1 MGSMASRHLA
11 ATEAVDDLVLADLDA
26 AALDA
31 TIWSIP
37 VPGCRV
43 SAETADLLDPAAA
56 RRLLDGAD
64 LVLNCSGPFFRLGVP
79 TLEAAID
86 VGAMYLDICDDPDP
100 TADML
105 ELDDRARVAGV
116 AAVIGMGASP
126 GVSNLLAMRAAK
138 HLDTVED
145 CFTVWPL
152 DIPAPGQTRVA
163 VDEAET
169 SDGSPSAAAIH
180 LMEQISGEVL
190 VVEDG
195 DLVRRRPL
203 QPIGL
208 HYPGLGNGTG
218 YTVGHPEPL
227 TLRSSL
233 GVSGRTAN
241 LMLMRRSTT
250 AYLKTIQREL
260 DAGALSL
267 EAAAHLLLRPT
278 TWRSARAALGGV
290 RAEGNGALPA
300 FFAVL
305 HGTRSGQRRVVG
317 CRLTTTP
324 PGMDGI
330 TAIPAVLAARQMLAS
345 PPDAGVHPPEA
356 VIDPDELLSDMAE
369 HCQPSAGSLDDL
381 APAVDA
387 PRPPRSG

>member
-11 ATEAVDDLVLADLDA
+11 AIDAVDDLVLADLDA

-31 TIWSIP
+31 TVWSIP

-43 SAETADLLDPAAA
+43 STETADLLDPAAA

-64 LVLNCSGPFFRLGVP
+64 LVVNCAGPFFRLGVP

-86 VGAMYLDICDDPDP
+86 AGAMYLDICDDPDP
-100 TADML
+100 TAEML
-105 ELDDRARVAGV
+105 ELDERARAAGV

-126 GVSNLLAMRAAK
+126 GVSNLLAARAARR
-138 HLDTVED
+138 LDTVED
-145 CFTVWPL
+145 CFTAWPL
-152 DIPAPGQTRVA
+152 DIPAPGQNTVA
-163 VDEAET
+163 TDEAET

-195 DLVRRRPL
+195 RPVRRRPL
-203 QPIGL
+203 QPVGL
-208 HYPGLGNGTG
+208 HYPGLGDGTG

-260 DAGALSL
+260 DAGTLGL
-267 EAAAHLLLRPT
+267 DAAARLVLRPT
-278 TWRSARAALGGV
+278 AWRSARAALGGV
-290 RAEGNGALPA
+290 RSEGHGALPT

-305 HGTRSGQRRVVG
+305 HGTRSGQRRVAG
-317 CRLTTTP
+317 CRLTTAP
-324 PGMDGI
+324 SGMDGG

-356 VIDPDELLSDMAE
+356 VIDADRLLTDLVE
-369 HCQPSAGSLDDL
+369 HCQPSAGSLDEL
-381 APAVDA
+381 APVVDA
-387 PRPPRSG
+387 PRP